1 MSELF
6 PGAPLAGPRRQ
17 RIGGQPVVAGVV
29 PEIGARRRVIL
40 HTANDLNG
48 ERERESNKKGRDMSI

>member
-1 MSELF
+1 M
-6 PGAPLAGPRRQ
+6 
-17 RIGGQPVVAGVV
+17 AGVV

-48 ERERESNKKGRDMSI
+48 EREKVIKKEET